1 MNNHLNEDTG
11 HVLDTTIA
19 REQFERLAS
28 AATASQTLEKLNI
41 SASTL
46 PSASRGLMVRLAAAA
61 RGASPGPLGPPPDP
75 AGLALRRAAATAQAL
90 DDDYQ
95 ILTLQHKIK
104 EVQLKIN
111 RNAKFIS
118 SLTSTL
124 SEARGGAGVA
134 GGAAGVAGGAGGAA
148 ERLAADLRAHRHK
161 LTAYKDSADKAKN
174 KYSMLEVAGEL
185 EPGVLREGCAR
196 AAAAAAAAA
205 RWARAAEDT
214 ECTRR
219 LRQQTLKLQLS

>member
-41 SASTL
+41 SASPL
-46 PSASRGLMVRLAAAA
+46 PSASRGLLARLAAAA

-95 ILTLQHKIK
+95 ILTLRHKIK

-111 RNAKFIS
+111 RNAK
-118 SLTSTL
+118 TK
-124 SEARGGAGVA
+124 R
-134 GGAAGVAGGAGGAA
+134 
-148 ERLAADLRAHRHK
+148 
-161 LTAYKDSADKAKN
+161 
-174 KYSMLEVAGEL
+174 
-185 EPGVLREGCAR
+185 
-196 AAAAAAAAA
+196 
-205 RWARAAEDT
+205 
-214 ECTRR
+214 
-219 LRQQTLKLQLS
+219 